1 MDASIIQMNLPPD
14 VAYRWMTYD
23 PAGAVGWEGWLSP
36 EERQRVVGFTLP
48 KRRREFVLGRA
59 AARTLLAEHLDVE
72 PPDVPLR
79 VADDGAV
86 EVVGPDLAVSITHS
100 GGHAVAAV
108 APRPVGVDLERI
120 APRHPDLPHFLLH
133 PDEHTAFED
142 LPLDPDRATILYW
155 TLKEAALKAL
165 RTGFRLSPKKLRLDV
180 DLAAQASHVHV
191 ADGPSLH
198 ARFEERHD
206 FLCAVAYVPEPA

>member
-1 MDASIIQMNLPPD
+1 MNLPPG
-14 VAYRWMTYD
+14 VTIRWMTYD
-23 PAGAVGWEGWLSP
+23 PAGAAGWEDWLSP
-36 EERQRVVGFTLP
+36 EERQRVDGFSLP

-59 AARTLLAEHLDVE
+59 AARTLLAEHLDVA

-86 EVVGPDLAVSITHS
+86 EVVGLDLAVSITHS
-100 GGHAVAAV
+100 GQHSVAAI

-120 APRHPDLPHFLLH
+120 VPRHPDLPRFLLH
-133 PDEHTAFED
+133 PDEHAAFEK
-142 LPLDPDRATILYW
+142 LPLDLDRSTILYW

-180 DLAAQASHVHV
+180 DLAAQTSRVHV
-191 ADGPSLH
+191 ADGSSLH
-198 ARFEERHD
+198 AHFEERHG
-206 FLCAVAYVPEPA
+206 FLCAVAYALESA